1 MMGRPPPPP
10 PPRGPM
16 GGTPL
21 PGMGLPGKGLPLPGK
36 GGLPGMGPGGIL
48 AGSRPPPPPPS
59 GPTAPAVSTH
69 GWTEHQTSDGKKFYH
84 NAKDKVS
91 QWETPAALKAPEELA
106 VKDWEAYKLWN
117 GREFFYNKVAKVSC
131 YAVPPAV
138 RRARGLQSEVKAP
151 PVEKHHA
158 FMALLEEVKVS
169 ETSHW
174 NEVIK
179 KIQDDPRYLAVESLA
194 RKRQLFAQKVSSA
207 WKDKEL
213 VKRKRKREKLEEAA
227 DFLDGGLKPT
237 WELFKDAARTQAWWS
252 DVDENDLKVLYDSAV
267 RPRDSKEGFV
277 GECEAEIQEH
287 FKTLDGRLQW
297 GKVLDGL
304 EADPKL
310 HRHLERVGK
319 STALRLWIEHLDEVI
334 AKADEEPLPPYPQRR
349 QERKAREAF
358 AKFVEETGANAN
370 TWGLMRPQLPTSVL
384 QQVEGC
390 KFVPEPAD
398 LLQEVLE
405 EREKKRLK
413 MD

>member
-1 MMGRPPPPP
+1 
-10 PPRGPM
+10 M
-16 GGTPL
+16 GGK
-21 PGMGLPGKGLPLPGK
+21 GGLPLPGGK
-36 GGLPGMGPGGIL
+36 GGIL
-48 AGSRPPPPPPS
+48 AGSRPAPPPS
-59 GPTAPAVSTH
+59 GPAPAVANH

-91 QWETPAALKAPEELA
+91 QWEIPTVLKGPEELA

-138 RRARGLQSEVKAP
+138 RRARGLQSELKAP

-194 RKRQLFAQKVSSA
+194 RKRQLFAQKVSTS
-207 WKDKEL
+207 WKDKVL
-213 VKRKRKREKLEEAA
+213 VERKRKRDKLQSAA
-227 DFLDGGLKPT
+227 EFLDNGLKPT
-237 WELFKDAARTQAWWS
+237 WELFKDAAQTQPWWS
-252 DVDENDLKVLYDSAV
+252 EVDENDLKVLYDSAV
-267 RPRDSKEGFV
+267 RHRDSKEGFV
-277 GECEAEIQEH
+277 GECEGEIKDH
-287 FKTLDGRLQW
+287 FKALDGRLQW
-297 GKVLDGL
+297 RKVLEGL

-310 HRHLERVGK
+310 QRNLERVGK
-319 STALRLWIEHLDEVI
+319 STALRLWIEHLDNVI

-358 AKFVEETGANAN
+358 AKFVEDSGANAN